1 MGDDGRVSAPTGALA
16 VLGRRR
22 RVIEDGAAH
31 EPRTSETAPWVT
43 GVLAA
48 VQAAIA
54 SLALLVLP
62 AVIVFVL
69 SSGEPTNQGVEW
81 TTSASTGAG
90 LWLLAHG
97 VPLVVGGT
105 DVSLVPLGLSLL
117 AGLLCYGSARRT
129 AHPGLAAWGAGVGT
143 YTAIVLFV
151 MLVSGHAG
159 LPQAG
164 MAVLGGALVSGVALG
179 AASVVHPDGLRAEG
193 VLRPLTDRLPAAL
206 RVGVRGGLVVTGLLV
221 VAASFLALLWMF
233 LGRSRSMDVVTALGV
248 TGFDAV
254 VLAAAQATYVGNLVA
269 WGTTWIAGP
278 GFVVGTGSH
287 FGPTAAEAGPMPVVP
302 LLGALPSTSDVHP
315 AWSLV
320 PLLVVL
326 FGMVAGVLVRRRL
339 PGMSWPQA
347 AVAAVTTAL
356 CAGLVVGA
364 LASVAGGA
372 VGPGRMQEVGADR
385 LAVAGAVTAETFLGV
400 ALWLGLWHESTRA
413 WLGSLVTRDRWRRVP
428 EPDDGATADDAA
440 AGDVAPDDTTS
451 RAADGDRGM
460 QRRRSRAG
468 STTSARSVR
477 SSRTAGSV
485 RTASTGRTAPTG
497 RTAATGASSATS
509 RTATTG
515 RTSATSRTAASGRS
529 ATTGVTAATGNTATT
544 ASTAASSAD

>member
-16 VLGRRR
+16 VLARRR

-43 GVLAA
+43 GVLAV

-129 AHPGLAAWGAGVGT
+129 AHPGLGSWGAGVAT

-164 MAVLGGALVSGVALG
+164 MAVLGGVLVSGAALA
-179 AASVVHPDGLRAEG
+179 AASVVHPDGLRAAG

-206 RVGVRGGLVVTGLLV
+206 RAGVRGGLVVTGLLV

-269 WGTTWIAGP
+269 WGTSWIAGP
-278 GFVVGTGSH
+278 GFAVGTGSH

-302 LLGALPSTSDVHP
+302 LWGALPSTSEVHP

-339 PGMSWPQA
+339 PGMSWLQA

-385 LAVAGAVTAETFLGV
+385 WAVAGAVTAETFLGV

-413 WLGSLVTRDRWRRVP
+413 WLGRLVTRDHWRRVP
-428 EPDDGATADDAA
+428 EPDDGASPDEATS
-440 AGDVAPDDTTS
+440 AGDTSGDAKPGVA
-451 RAADGDRGM
+451 DRG
-460 QRRRSRAG
+460 SGEARAG
-468 STTSARSVR
+468 GSASSARSARSPRTARSVR
-477 SSRTAGSV
+477 T
-485 RTASTGRTAPTG
+485 TPTG
-497 RTAATGASSATS
+497 RTAG
-509 RTATTG
+509 TG
-515 RTSATSRTAASGRS
+515 R
-529 ATTGVTAATGNTATT
+529 
-544 ASTAASSAD
+544 